1 MPTGKRHDE
10 DATCFYCMDNI
21 TANVNDASYFAVISA
36 EPSTQVLVVVAAA
49 FDRICF
55 LQLLQIWVIESVVCV
70 VCTLIYF
77 CCSGC

>member
-1 MPTGKRHDE
+1 
-10 DATCFYCMDNI
+10 MDNI
-21 TANVNDASYFAVISA
+21 IANVSDASYFAVISGGA
-36 EPSTQVLVVVAAA
+36 IVSTQVVVVVVVAAA

-70 VCTLIYF
+70 GYTLIYF